1 MSSTN
6 KTPNY
11 ALPQFIPT
19 DKPTWLGDVN
29 AAMLAIDTAMAD
41 NHTIAEGANTTAA
54 GAEAKVQSAVDTAN
68 EAKVDSAAALQT
80 ATSATGVAQNALTA
94 ATSATQTAN
103 AASTQAQQAAGTA
116 SQANA
121 VAQAASNL
129 ANQTAAGL
137 TEFEHK
143 FNGVLRRIESP
154 VGLSYPLILAN
165 PAVYNV
171 QGYVNGVALKAGENE
186 LFKSEFGIF
195 SAEAGSN
202 YYLSSIQIIDS
213 TGTIR
218 NIQLSR
224 YGAPDKS
231 YSAIKGI
238 VSENF
243 TGGDTRISITFFGDS
258 GKYNEIQNIPQSRS
272 VSFDEVNPVLY
283 SGCN

>member
-11 ALPQFIPT
+11 ALPQFVPT

-54 GAEAKVQSAVDTAN
+54 GAEAKVQAAVDTAN

-116 SQANA
+116 TQASA
-121 VAQAASNL
+121 VATAASNL

-137 TEFEHK
+137 TEFEHY
-143 FNGVLRRIESP
+143 FTLSVPCINGRIG
-154 VGLSYPLILAN
+154 VNRVN
-165 PAVYNV
+165 PAYIALIVEGNQEINTNGTIFWEYSKPALNVSSEWVYFVSDNLELV
-171 QGYVNGVALKAGENE
+171 AQPFDGTSQKISLRTKTGTYTLPKSFIFFSTYNLAAFKAFTASVKAVAL
-186 LFKSEFGIF
+186 SEDAQFPICWHSGI
-195 SAEAGSN
+195 
-202 YYLSSIQIIDS
+202 
-213 TGTIR
+213 
-218 NIQLSR
+218 
-224 YGAPDKS
+224 
-231 YSAIKGI
+231 
-238 VSENF
+238 
-243 TGGDTRISITFFGDS
+243 
-258 GKYNEIQNIPQSRS
+258 
-272 VSFDEVNPVLY
+272 
-283 SGCN
+283 